1 MKLSEMTTDKAA
13 DALVRLAEPAA
24 EIVND
29 DKVFEL
35 IKGAGKVANAGFSAQ
50 MAFILREVAPVLL
63 KDHRGAL
70 YEVLSILTGKKAAE
84 IAQQPITATVADI
97 RASVDSEL
105 LSFFTPSEGQQAS
118 GATE

>member
-70 YEVLSILTGKKAAE
+70 YEVLSILTGKKAA
-84 IAQQPITATVADI
+84 DI
-97 RASVDSEL
+97 FHDNRL
-105 LSFFTPSEGQQAS
+105 LVQAGNQIIHFLHICVFRLLTDDNFT
-118 GATE
+118 